1 MLTDCKL
8 PVLVESLLVKF
19 YAWWL
24 FVFIYGFQWLIGAE
38 QARELCRTEAVWHQM
53 SGERYRFCC
62 RVPPQKEN
70 YTQRPQAW
78 EHRATSHGRAGRQTE
93 LSYCKPKFI
102 PDDFIVPNFAD
113 KLVRCELIFFAFKHY
128 LHRCYYY
135 THREGLFHCENIHDK
150 EAIANLMK
158 FSCVRIKLVYSIWS
172 QAIKLG
178 HA

>member
-8 PVLVESLLVKF
+8 PVLVESFLVKF

-24 FVFIYGFQWLIGAE
+24 FVFNYRFQWLIGAE

-78 EHRATSHGRAGRQTE
+78 KHRATSHGRAGRQTE
-93 LSYCKPKFI
+93 LSYCKPNFI
-102 PDDFIVPNFAD
+102 HDDFIVPNFAD
-113 KLVRCELIFFAFKHY
+113 QLVHSNIIYTGVIITLIGQ
-128 LHRCYYY
+128 
-135 THREGLFHCENIHDK
+135 GLVHCENSHDK

-158 FSCVRIKLVYSIWS
+158 ISCVWIKLVYSTCIWS